1 MKTTA
6 KCNLVM
12 MGLALTGVLLAGSGV
27 KHSAA
32 PAEQAQAAKA
42 AETLARAAASGSTQQ
57 SSTAL
62 PQQPGPVPGGPVGQ
76 GQQRAE
82 YTGERISLN
91 LKDVD
96 LKDFF
101 RLIHEISK
109 LNVIVDAN
117 VTGSLT
123 LVLDEVPWDQALDI
137 VLRDNGLTR
146 VLEGNV
152 LRIAKLDTLAAEQ
165 EATARVNDARIN
177 SEPLVTVF
185 RPLNYANAK
194 IITALLKSWVGGG
207 ALSKRGTVLADE
219 RDNTLII
226 TDVQQQIP
234 IIELAVTKLDKKTKQ
249 ISIEARIVS
258 ANTDFVRQLGVSLGN
273 LIFNPSGSVQ
283 AGGGTGLTS
292 PSATLQPPQQTITGS
307 STNTGTSTGT
317 STISGTNGTTTQTGT
332 NTGTSTGTSS
342 TTQTA
347 TRSGSVPAAITL
359 GSLAASGFGVY
370 AISNASARYLINGA
384 ITAAENDSRAKVIS
398 APTIVTQN
406 NVAGTVLQGTQV
418 PVQTVI
424 NNTVTTVYFD
434 ATLTL
439 KVTPQVTEDGNI
451 FLILDVK
458 NASPGSLLPGTPAPE
473 INTQQATT
481 QVLVPDGG
489 TVVFGGVKV
498 TNKTKAVTQV
508 PFLGNVPVL
517 GNLFK
522 QTNTENQEQELLF
535 FVTPHVLP
543 G

>member
-1 MKTTA
+1 MKTRA

-12 MGLALTGVLLAGSGV
+12 MGLALAGVLLAGSGA

-42 AETLARAAASGSTQQ
+42 AETLARAAAGGSTQQ
-57 SSTAL
+57 SSAAA
-62 PQQPGPVPGGPVGQ
+62 PQQPGPIPGGPVGQ

-152 LRIAKLDTLAAEQ
+152 LRIAKLDTLAAEH
-165 EATARVNDARIN
+165 EAIAKVNDAQIN

-185 RPLNYANAK
+185 RPLNYASAK
-194 IITALLKSWVGGG
+194 TIAALLKSWIGGG
-207 ALSKRGTVLADE
+207 ALSKRGTVLVDD

-226 TDVQQQIP
+226 SDVQQQIP
-234 IIELAVTKLDKKTKQ
+234 RIELALTRLDKKSKQ

-258 ANTDFVRQLGVSLGN
+258 ANTDFIRQLGIQLGN
-273 LIFNPSGSVQ
+273 LIFNPSGSLQ
-283 AGGGTGLTS
+283 SGGGTGLTP
-292 PSATLQPPQQTITGS
+292 PSATLQPPQQTISGTA
-307 STNTGTSTGT
+307 TNTGTATGT
-317 STISGTNGTTTQTGT
+317 NTISGTNGTTNQTAT
-332 NTGTSTGTSS
+332 NTGTSTANGSS
-342 TTQTA
+342 TQTA
-347 TRSGSVPAAITL
+347 TRSGSVPPAITL

-370 AISNASARYLINGA
+370 AISNASAHYLINAA
-384 ITAAENDSRAKVIS
+384 ITAAENHDQAKVIS

-406 NVAGTVLQGTQV
+406 NVAGTVLQGTKV

-451 FLILDVK
+451 FLILDVQ
-458 NASPGSLLPGTPAPE
+458 NATPGALLPGTPAPE

-489 TVVFGGVKV
+489 TVVFGGVKI

-508 PFLGNVPVL
+508 PFLGSVPVL

>member
-1 MKTTA
+1 MKTRA
-6 KCNLVM
+6 KCNLVA
-12 MGLALTGVLLAGSGV
+12 MGLTVGGVLLGVGDV

-32 PAEQAQAAKA
+32 PTEQAQAAKA
-42 AETLARAAASGSTQQ
+42 AQTLARAAASSTQQ
-57 SSTAL
+57 SSPEL
-62 PQQPGPVPGGPVGQ
+62 PQQPGPVAGGPAGQ
-76 GQQRAE
+76 GQQQAE

-109 LNVIVDAN
+109 LNVVVDAN
-117 VTGSLT
+117 VSGSLT

-137 VLRDNGLTR
+137 VLRDNGLSK

-152 LRIAKLDTLAAEQ
+152 LRIAKLDTLAAEH
-165 EATARVNDARIN
+165 EAAAKVADARIN

-194 IITALLKSWVGGG
+194 TIAALLKSWVGGG
-207 ALSKRGTVLADE
+207 ALSRRGTVLADE

-234 IIELAVTKLDKKTKQ
+234 IIELAITKLDKKTKQ
-249 ISIEARIVS
+249 ISIEARIVT
-258 ANTDFVRQLGVSLGN
+258 ANTNFIRQLGVQLGN
-273 LIFNPSGSVQ
+273 LIFNPSGSLQ
-283 AGGGTGLTS
+283 SGGGTGLTN
-292 PSATLQPPQQTITGS
+292 PSATLQPPPQTITGT

-317 STISGTNGTTTQTGT
+317 STTTGMNGSTTQTAS
-332 NTGTSTGTSS
+332 NTTSS
-342 TTQTA
+342 TATASSSQTA
-347 TRSGSVPAAITL
+347 TRSGSIPPAITL

-370 AISNASARYLINGA
+370 AISNASAHYLINAA
-384 ITAAENDSRAKVIS
+384 ITAAENHDQAKVIS

-406 NVAGTVLQGTQV
+406 NVSGTVLQGTKV

-439 KVTPQVTEDGNI
+439 KVTPQVTEEGNI
-451 FLILDVK
+451 FLILDVQ
-458 NASPGSLLPGTPAPE
+458 NATPGALLPGTPAPQ

-498 TNKTKAVTQV
+498 SNKTKAVTQV
-508 PFLGNVPVL
+508 PFLGNVPL
-517 GNLFK
+517 IGNLFK
-522 QTNTENQEQELLF
+522 QTNTEDQEQDLLF

>member
-1 MKTTA
+1 MKTRA

-12 MGLALTGVLLAGSGV
+12 MGLAIGGVLLAVSDAN
-27 KHSAA
+27 HSAA

-42 AETLARAAASGSTQQ
+42 AETLARAAASSSTQQ
-57 SSTAL
+57 NSASPA
-62 PQQPGPVPGGPVGQ
+62 QQPGPVAGGPAGQ

-117 VTGSLT
+117 VSGSLT

-152 LRIAKLDTLAAEQ
+152 LRIAKSDTLAAEH
-165 EATARVNDARIN
+165 EAIARVNDARIN

-194 IITALLKSWVGGG
+194 TIAALLKSWVGGG

-234 IIELAVTKLDKKTKQ
+234 TLELAITKLDKKTKQ

-258 ANTDFVRQLGVSLGN
+258 ANTDFIRQLGISLGN

-292 PSATLQPPQQTITGS
+292 PSATLQPPTQTITGA
-307 STNTGTSTGT
+307 STNTGTSTGS
-317 STISGTNGTTTQTGT
+317 STISGTNGSTSQTAS
-332 NTGTSTGTSS
+332 NTGTSTSNSGS
-342 TTQTA
+342 TQTA
-347 TRSGSVPAAITL
+347 TRSGSVPPAITL
-359 GSLAASGFGVY
+359 GTLAASGFGVY

-384 ITAAENDSRAKVIS
+384 ITAAENRDQAKVIS

-406 NVAGTVLQGTQV
+406 NIPGTVLQGTKV

-451 FLILDVK
+451 FLIIDVQ
-458 NASPGSLLPGTPAPE
+458 NASPGALLPGTPAPE
-473 INTQQATT
+473 ITTQQATT

-489 TVVFGGVKV
+489 TVIFGGVKV

-508 PFLGNVPVL
+508 PFLGSVPLL

>member
-1 MKTTA
+1 MKTRA
-6 KCNLVM
+6 KWNLVM
-12 MGLALTGVLLAGSGV
+12 VGLTLGGILLAMSDV

-32 PAEQAQAAKA
+32 STEQVQAAKA
-42 AETLARAAASGSTQQ
+42 AATLARAAASSSTQQ
-57 SSTAL
+57 GSADL
-62 PQQPGPVPGGPVGQ
+62 PQQPGPVAGGPAGQ

-101 RLIHEISK
+101 RLVHEISK

-117 VTGSLT
+117 VSGSLT

-152 LRIAKLDTLAAEQ
+152 LRIAKLATLAAEQ
-165 EATARVNDARIN
+165 EAAAKIADARIN
-177 SEPLVTVF
+177 SEALVTVF
-185 RPLNYANAK
+185 RPLNYAKATT
-194 IITALLKSWVGGG
+194 IAALLKSWVGGG
-207 ALSKRGTVLADE
+207 ALSKRGTALVDE

-226 TDVQQQIP
+226 TDIQQQIP
-234 IIELAVTKLDKKTKQ
+234 IIELAITKLDKKSKQ

-258 ANTDFVRQLGVSLGN
+258 ANTDFIRQLGVQLGN
-273 LIFNPSGSVQ
+273 LIFNPSGSLQ
-283 AGGGTGLTS
+283 SGGGTGLTP
-292 PSATLQPPQQTITGS
+292 PSATLQPPQQTITGT
-307 STNTGTSTGT
+307 STNTGTSTAT
-317 STISGTNGTTTQTGT
+317 STISGSNGSTSQTAS
-332 NTGTSTGTSS
+332 NTGTSTANSGS
-342 TTQTA
+342 TQTA
-347 TRSGSVPAAITL
+347 TRSGSVPPAITL

-370 AISNASARYLINGA
+370 AISNASAHYLIKAA
-384 ITAAENDSRAKVIS
+384 ITAAENRDQAKVIS

-406 NVAGTVLQGTQV
+406 NVPGTVLQGTKV

-451 FLILDVK
+451 FLILDVQ
-458 NASPGSLLPGTPAPE
+458 NATPGALLPGTPAPQ
-473 INTQQATT
+473 ISTQQATT

-498 TNKTKAVTQV
+498 SNRTKAVTQV
-508 PFLGNVPVL
+508 PFLGSVPVL

-522 QTNTENQEQELLF
+522 QTNTEDQQQELLF

>member
-1 MKTTA
+1 MRTRSKR
-6 KCNLVM
+6 NLVR
-12 MGLALTGVLLAGSGV
+12 MGLALGGILLAGGV
-27 KHSAA
+27 KHSAV
-32 PAEQAQAAKA
+32 PTEQVQAAKA
-42 AETLARAAASGSTQQ
+42 AETLARAAAAGSTPQ
-57 SSTAL
+57 SSAAP
-62 PQQPGPVPGGPVGQ
+62 PQQPGPVAGEPAAQ
-76 GQQRAE
+76 GQQHAQ

-117 VTGSLT
+117 VSGSLT

-152 LRIAKLDTLAAEQ
+152 LRIAKSDTLAAEQ
-165 EATARVNDARIN
+165 EAAARVNDARIN

-185 RPLNYANAK
+185 RRLNYANAK
-194 IITALLKSWVGGG
+194 TTAALLKSWVGGG
-207 ALSKRGTVLADE
+207 ALSKRGTALADE

-234 IIELAVTKLDKKTKQ
+234 TLELALTKLDKKSKQ

-258 ANTDFVRQLGVSLGN
+258 ANTDFIRQLGIQLAN

-283 AGGGTGLTS
+283 AGGGTGLTP
-292 PSATLQPPQQTITGS
+292 PSATLQPPTQTITGT

-317 STISGTNGTTTQTGT
+317 STISGSNGNTTQTAT
-332 NTGTSTGTSS
+332 NTGTSTANGSS
-342 TTQTA
+342 TQTA
-347 TRSGSVPAAITL
+347 TRSGSVPPAITL

-370 AISNASARYLINGA
+370 AISNASAHYLINGA
-384 ITAAENDSRAKVIS
+384 ITAAENKDQAKVIS

-406 NVAGTVLQGTQV
+406 NVPGTVLQGTKV

-451 FLILDVK
+451 FLILDVQ
-458 NASPGSLLPGTPAPE
+458 NASPGALLPNTPAPE

-498 TNKTKAVTQV
+498 TSKTKAVTQV
-508 PFLGNVPVL
+508 PFLGSVPIL

-522 QTNTENQEQELLF
+522 QTNTEDQQQELLF

>member
-1 MKTTA
+1 M
-6 KCNLVM
+6 
-12 MGLALTGVLLAGSGV
+12 
-27 KHSAA
+27 
-32 PAEQAQAAKA
+32 
-42 AETLARAAASGSTQQ
+42 
-57 SSTAL
+57 
-62 PQQPGPVPGGPVGQ
+62 
-76 GQQRAE
+76 
-82 YTGERISLN
+82 
-91 LKDVD
+91 
-96 LKDFF
+96 
-101 RLIHEISK
+101 
-109 LNVIVDAN
+109 DAN

-152 LRIAKLDTLAAEQ
+152 LRIAKLDTLAVEQ
-165 EATARVNDARIN
+165 EATAKVNDARIN

-194 IITALLKSWVGGG
+194 VITALLKSWIGGG

-219 RDNTLII
+219 RDNTLIV

-234 IIELAVTKLDKKTKQ
+234 VIELAITKLDKKTKQ

-283 AGGGTGLTS
+283 AGGGTGLT
-292 PSATLQPPQQTITGS
+292 PPAATLQPPQQTITGT

-317 STISGTNGTTTQTGT
+317 STITGTNGTTTQTGT
-332 NTGTSTGTSS
+332 NTGTSTANGSS
-342 TTQTA
+342 TQTA
-347 TRSGSVPAAITL
+347 TRSGSVPPAITL
-359 GSLAASGFGVY
+359 GSIAASGFGVY

-406 NVAGTVLQGTQV
+406 NVPGTVLQGTQV

-424 NNTVTTVYFD
+424 NNTVTTVYYD

-508 PFLGNVPVL
+508 PFLGNVPIL